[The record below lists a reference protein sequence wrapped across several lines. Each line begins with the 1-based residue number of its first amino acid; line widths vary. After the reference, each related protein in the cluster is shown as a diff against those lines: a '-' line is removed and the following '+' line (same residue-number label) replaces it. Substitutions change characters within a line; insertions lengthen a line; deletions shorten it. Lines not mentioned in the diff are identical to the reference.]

1 MVMKNYSERQLV
13 AFESAKTHARD
24 NQWEQAYQS
33 LLKFD
38 REYDEDLFSD
48 FRSRGCKVE
57 PEEIQHLD
65 VIGCSTLV
73 VAISRQLY
81 WDEPPVC
88 SINGKLV
95 DFDPVEFQFEKQI
108 RALIERLKILIP

>member
-1 MVMKNYSERQLV
+1 MVMKNYSDRQLV
-13 AFESAKTHARD
+13 ALERAKTHARD
-24 NQWEQAYQS
+24 NQWEQAHQS
-33 LLKFD
+33 LLEFD

-48 FRSRGCKVE
+48 FRRRGCMVE
-57 PEEIQHLD
+57 PAEIKHLD
-65 VIGCSTLV
+65 VMGCSTLV

-81 WDEPPVC
+81 WDEPPLC

-108 RALIERLKILIP
+108 GALIERLKILIP